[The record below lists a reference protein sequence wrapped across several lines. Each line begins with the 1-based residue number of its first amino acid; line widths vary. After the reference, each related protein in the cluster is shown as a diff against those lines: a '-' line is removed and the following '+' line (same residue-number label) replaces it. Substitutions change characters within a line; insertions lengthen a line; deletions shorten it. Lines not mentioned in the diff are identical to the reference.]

1 MYGRLWNVFIAVLRY
16 DDDESGSRLTIIF
29 EPAVLTVAGEQGKKT
44 VLLLEDRDEMTWLI
58 SNFLAD
64 EYVVHQ
70 VKSVQLCF

>member
-1 MYGRLWNVFIAVLRY
+1 MPFFRY

-70 VKSVQLCF
+70 VKSVQLAF